1 MRPAGLAPQAPRRQ
15 DAEDHGDLPDAVLQE
30 GRLMRGRRPSGPSYV
45 DQLPGSELAKERVKV
60 VLETLAGTCRVTEA
74 CARLQISEP
83 RFEQLRK
90 QVLLAAVER
99 LEPRTAGRPPQ
110 TPAAHE
116 QRLRDLEKQ
125 VVELG
130 LDKKLAQTRAEIAL
144 VLPNAVHQPAE
155 NGTAAPT
162 AAEKKTP
169 PRRCRRRRY

>member
-1 MRPAGLAPQAPRRQ
+1 
-15 DAEDHGDLPDAVLQE
+15 
-30 GRLMRGRRPSGPSYV
+30 MRGRRPSGPSYV

-60 VLETLAGTCRVTEA
+60 VLETLAGTCRVAEA
-74 CARLQISEP
+74 RARLQISEP

-99 LEPRTAGRPPQ
+99 LEPRAAGRPPQ

-144 VLPNAVHQPAE
+144 ALPNVVHQAD
-155 NGTAAPT
+155 NGAAADT
-162 AAEKKTP
+162 DSEKKTP
-169 PRRCRRRRY
+169 PLRRRRRYY